1 VLKGPKV
8 LFNFCWKLFEWIRD
22 SYEKTL
28 IDSRSCE
35 SIVFNRLSLSKDKT
49 GFFITSR
56 YPRVL
61 SEKIKLYQGD
71 QILFYDFLPRVL
83 SASGGFIRLTAG
95 GIFDR
100 RDHAV

>member
-1 VLKGPKV
+1 M
-8 LFNFCWKLFEWIRD
+8 ER
-22 SYEKTL
+22 YEKTL

-35 SIVFNRLSLSKDKT
+35 GIVFNRLSLSKYKT

-71 QILFYDFLPRVL
+71 QILSPRSFNHEACPPL
-83 SASGGFIRLTAG
+83 A
-95 GIFDR
+95 
-100 RDHAV
+100 

>member
-1 VLKGPKV
+1 M
-8 LFNFCWKLFEWIRD
+8 ER
-22 SYEKTL
+22 YEKSL

-35 SIVFNRLSLSKDKT
+35 GIVFNRLSLSKDKT

-71 QILFYDFLPRVL
+71 QILSLRAFNPE
-83 SASGGFIRLTAG
+83 SAVNCNKIIYS
-95 GIFDR
+95 
-100 RDHAV
+100 